1 MSNPYVNPQMI
12 ATAVKITPRDK
23 EDLKNYKIRSLSD
36 SAILYEG
43 YCVLPHN
50 CIEIEKLVPDL
61 VRDEKNKPILD
72 DEGKYSVVF
81 RKAFES
87 ELETG
92 NIKEDYLKFIEERR
106 KELGYSKSNNN
117 IFQRANN
124 HANNIVDQ
132 VRMEKEITNK
142 NFKDNFKDV
151 INKLKTFFKNIGNK
165 RIEGPI
171 NNVLDEYKF
180 KMKNPM
186 QDKKI
191 GEFIAK
197 NQAEY
202 GLEQI
207 KLKDAMKSIKETN
220 LGSYLLN
227 KYFTLNNAKR
237 GIHGK
242 EHSDRVTLTSLIIAN
257 EEGVLNNDNSNRLK
271 DILINAAYY
280 HDIGRIADFG
290 PHAKRSARIISKM
303 DLKFLNGQEYSDA
316 DKKLLMAIVESH
328 VGKPE
333 GINDLIKKYGI
344 INENDQ
350 NNAKVLSTI
359 LRDADALDRARVDI
373 VTPTTT
379 KVNLKPEYL
388 KTNTAK
394 RLILSA
400 YELEN
405 LTNKKSMESIL
416 TYIKNNKDNKDNNQ
430 WKENIP
436 NINPTILLNDKDNI
450 DISKDI
456 KDKDDNCK

>member
-1 MSNPYVNPQMI
+1 
-12 ATAVKITPRDK
+12 
-23 EDLKNYKIRSLSD
+23 
-36 SAILYEG
+36 
-43 YCVLPHN
+43 
-50 CIEIEKLVPDL
+50 
-61 VRDEKNKPILD
+61 
-72 DEGKYSVVF
+72 
-81 RKAFES
+81 
-87 ELETG
+87 
-92 NIKEDYLKFIEERR
+92 
-106 KELGYSKSNNN
+106 
-117 IFQRANN
+117 
-124 HANNIVDQ
+124 
-132 VRMEKEITNK
+132 
-142 NFKDNFKDV
+142 
-151 INKLKTFFKNIGNK
+151 
-165 RIEGPI
+165 
-171 NNVLDEYKF
+171 
-180 KMKNPM
+180 
-186 QDKKI
+186 
-191 GEFIAK
+191 
-197 NQAEY
+197 
-202 GLEQI
+202 
-207 KLKDAMKSIKETN
+207 
-220 LGSYLLN
+220 
-227 KYFTLNNAKR
+227 
-237 GIHGK
+237 
-242 EHSDRVTLTSLIIAN
+242 
-257 EEGVLNNDNSNRLK
+257 
-271 DILINAAYY
+271 
-280 HDIGRIADFG
+280 
-290 PHAKRSARIISKM
+290 M

>member
-257 EEGVLNNDNSNRLK
+257 EEGV
-271 DILINAAYY
+271 
-280 HDIGRIADFG
+280 
-290 PHAKRSARIISKM
+290 
-303 DLKFLNGQEYSDA
+303 
-316 DKKLLMAIVESH
+316 
-328 VGKPE
+328 
-333 GINDLIKKYGI
+333 
-344 INENDQ
+344 
-350 NNAKVLSTI
+350 
-359 LRDADALDRARVDI
+359 
-373 VTPTTT
+373 
-379 KVNLKPEYL
+379 
-388 KTNTAK
+388 
-394 RLILSA
+394 
-400 YELEN
+400 
-405 LTNKKSMESIL
+405 
-416 TYIKNNKDNKDNNQ
+416 
-430 WKENIP
+430 
-436 NINPTILLNDKDNI
+436 
-450 DISKDI
+450 
-456 KDKDDNCK
+456 